1 MSGIISHLSL
11 FALKLKVFQEKAG
24 ERWEIFVS
32 RHLSLTPAGQET
44 SSEVLSFILLT
55 LHWFVQECCSIIL
68 AGWTGLR
75 FVFFIET
82 VHVTALNI
90 NSRCYINENHTAIG
104 GRYQPSQ
111 YSIEDYSIVLQT
123 EINYVS
129 WILIHWKTVQISRN
143 DYDTELQMLQ
153 VCIPTLNTQTS
164 CPQQIQIINVRL
176 MILAADLPHMCP
188 ALSSTWSARRQQ
200 KEYYKRIRQ
209 RGRRGQTW

>member
-11 FALKLKVFQEKAG
+11 FALKLKVFQEKVG

-82 VHVTALNI
+82 IHVTALNI
-90 NSRCYINENHTAIG
+90 NIRYML
-104 GRYQPSQ
+104 YQPSQ
-111 YSIEDYSIVLQT
+111 YSMFYWRLFNCSS
-123 EINYVS
+123 N
-129 WILIHWKTVQISRN
+129 ISSSDKFR
-143 DYDTELQMLQ
+143 ERLF
-153 VCIPTLNTQTS
+153 IPYHNTLCFITA
-164 CPQQIQIINVRL
+164 I
-176 MILAADLPHMCP
+176 AANHQ
-188 ALSSTWSARRQQ
+188 S
-200 KEYYKRIRQ
+200 
-209 RGRRGQTW
+209 